1 MRHIRLKRILH
12 KRLKGGLSTYVF
24 ILFGMT
30 IMLYLFGFTNMFGA
44 TSSEGYRGSTKGNG
58 SDFNLSNPGMQGDP
72 ASNPLMMIL
81 NSVLTFATKN
91 VLIILGG
98 IGGIIALSVAS
109 YFMGGINLSVFY
121 SYLIP
126 IGLLAT
132 FLNYFIFPINPTD
145 ETLRSMTIGS
155 PGISISLI
163 LIMFF
168 NLWFMLGVIDY
179 IRSAQT

>member
-1 MRHIRLKRILH
+1 MKHTMLKRILH

-24 ILFGMT
+24 ILFGMSV
-30 IMLYLFGFTNMFGA
+30 MLYLFGFTNMFGA
-44 TSSEGYRGSTKGNG
+44 TASEGYRGSSTGNG
-58 SDFNLSNPGMQGDP
+58 TGSNLSDPNMQQS
-72 ASNPLMMIL
+72 SNPLEMAL
-81 NSVLTFATKN
+81 NAILTFATKYFW
-91 VLIILGG
+91 VIIGG

-126 IGLLAT
+126 IGLLAV

-145 ETLRSMTIGS
+145 ETLRSMVIGA
-155 PGISISLI
+155 PGISVSLI

-168 NLWFMLGVIDY
+168 NLWFILGVVDY
-179 IRSAQT
+179 IRSGQT

>member
-1 MRHIRLKRILH
+1 MRRTLLHRILH

-24 ILFGMT
+24 ILFGMSV
-30 IMLYLFGFTNMFGA
+30 MLYLFGFTNMFGA
-44 TSSEGYRGSTKGNG
+44 TSTEGYRGSTRGNG
-58 SDFNLSNPGMQGDP
+58 SDINLSDPNMQENPD
-72 ASNPLMMIL
+72 SNPLAMIL
-81 NSVLTFATKN
+81 SSVLTFATKN
-91 VLIILGG
+91 FLIILGG

-126 IGLLAT
+126 IGLLAV

-145 ETLRSMTIGS
+145 ETLRHMVIGA
-155 PGISISLI
+155 PGISVSLI

-168 NLWFMLGVIDY
+168 NLWFILGVIDY
-179 IRSAQT
+179 IRSGQT